1 LPRPGAMQASPLRG
15 VVAQTLT
22 HIGKYRIEH
31 ELGHG
36 AMGVVYKAFDPVVER
51 AVAIKTIR
59 LEVENAD
66 DLLVRLRREAKSV
79 GQLEHPNIVTLYD
92 AGEAEGLFYLAMQF
106 IQGET
111 LQDRL
116 ERQRWFALREVLD
129 VFAQICSGLDYAH
142 QRGVIHR
149 DIKPA
154 NIMITN
160 DAVVKLTDFGIAKL
174 AGTGTTSTGLVVG
187 TPSYMSPEQALGR
200 TLDGRSDIFSLGSI
214 LYEMMTG
221 EKAFPGQNVTTVMYK
236 IVHEAPMPLA
246 VLQPGLDPAVEGIV
260 LKALAKHPD
269 QRFQTCREFAG
280 ALEVYCNRAMA
291 AMPPTAVV
299 GAPHIAAA
307 PAPPTAAPS
316 AASAPISYP
325 GFPAPPTAPVAPAPV
340 STPGVQPLAAG
351 VSSGAAPAV
360 PASTPGVVPV
370 AAPASTGSQAAVGR
384 QGVPIAW
391 LGGGILGTLL
401 LVILILLVVQM
412 RQTSQTPAPEPQ
424 PTATSAQ
431 PEAAAPAPTPEPTR
445 PSAEQPASK
454 PTEMKAP
461 AAVKPAQPPG
471 VNPLASASLPSRST
485 SPKRTV
491 SSATTARPSVVS
503 PPARTTTAAPTT
515 TPPAQNPPATEPEAR
530 IPTAPETYQAAML
543 RGDLAFQTGDYQK
556 ALAAYLKAYRLNPGS
571 RAVKTKLRTVLT
583 LLNRPED
590 AQKYR

>member
-1 LPRPGAMQASPLRG
+1 MP
-15 VVAQTLT
+15 VDLT

-51 AVAIKTIR
+51 PVAVKTIR
-59 LEVENAD
+59 LDVENAD
-66 DLLVRLRREAKSV
+66 ELLVRLRREAKSV
-79 GQLEHPNIVTLYD
+79 GQLEHPNIVTLYE
-92 AGEAEGLFYLAMQF
+92 AGESEGLFYLAMQF

-116 ERQRWFALREVLD
+116 ERQRWFALREVLEIFD
-129 VFAQICSGLDYAH
+129 QICSGLDYAH

-154 NIMITN
+154 NIMITA
-160 DAVVKLTDFGIAKL
+160 DGVVKLTDFGIAKL

-236 IVHEAPMPLA
+236 IVHEPPMPLA

-260 LKALAKHPD
+260 LKALAKNPD

-280 ALEVYCNRAMA
+280 ALEIYCNRAMT
-291 AMPPTAVV
+291 AMPATAVV
-299 GAPHIAAA
+299 GAPPIAVA
-307 PAPPTAAPS
+307 PAPPTAAPG
-316 AASAPISYP
+316 AASAPTGHP
-325 GFPAPPTAPVAPAPV
+325 GFPTPPTAPVVPAPV
-340 STPGVQPLAAG
+340 SAHGAQPLTAG
-351 VSSGAAPAV
+351 SSFGAAPAA
-360 PASTPGVVPV
+360 PASTPGVVPLP
-370 AAPASTGSQAAVGR
+370 APPSTGSQTAAGR
-384 QGVPIAW
+384 QGVPLAW

-412 RQTSQTPAPEPQ
+412 RQTSQ
-424 PTATSAQ
+424 
-431 PEAAAPAPTPEPTR
+431 APAPTPESSR
-445 PSAEQPASK
+445 PSAEKPASR
-454 PTEMKAP
+454 PTETEAP
-461 AAVKPAQPPG
+461 AAVKSAQPAS
-471 VNPLASASLPSRST
+471 VNPLAVAPSASRSAV
-485 SPKRTV
+485 PKRTA
-491 SSATTARPSVVS
+491 SSG
-503 PPARTTTAAPTT
+503 TAARPTT
-515 TPPAQNPPATEPEAR
+515 TQPAAKPSVANPQPATAPAPAATAAQTPKAAEPEPSVPA
-530 IPTAPETYQAAML
+530 APETYQAAML
-543 RGDLAFQTGDYQK
+543 RGDLAFQSGDYQK
-556 ALAAYLKAYRLNPGS
+556 ALAAYLKAYRLNPAS
-571 RAVKTKLRTVLT
+571 RAVKNKLRTVLT